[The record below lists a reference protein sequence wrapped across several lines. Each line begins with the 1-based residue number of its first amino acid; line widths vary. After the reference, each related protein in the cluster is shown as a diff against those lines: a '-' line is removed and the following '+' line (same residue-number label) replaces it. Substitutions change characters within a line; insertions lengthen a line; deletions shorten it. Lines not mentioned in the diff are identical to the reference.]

1 MDSDGEEDAV
11 VEIGNI
17 LEDVDDETLMVLG
30 GIDDKSVCTFTR
42 GYVKRQGLYTCR
54 TCLDINEVKAGICY
68 PCSLECHAGHDV
80 VELYTK
86 RNFRCDCGNAKFRG
100 AHGCL
105 LWEEKDDE
113 NILNH
118 YGENFSNRYCSC
130 LRPYPD
136 PDNGNVE
143 MIQCGICEDWY
154 HLEHLNMDPEF
165 KVPEDYDEMT
175 CFMCIQKYTFLFVEA
190 YNTVDAFRQNCQVV
204 INNGHIDNAETNYV
218 PGLKKFKKSESEET
232 ADSKDNANCRLL
244 TWADTMDWLTP
255 EFRYSSLEFL
265 GTECKR
271 IPSVFWNGGWRES
284 LCRCEECKKMYQHF
298 KLEFL
303 LDPEDTITAYMELGK
318 QKAKSIAEE
327 EKRALNE
334 VLSECPH
341 QVAVNFATGYA
352 RLKSA
357 LEEFL
362 TKKRDECHVVTAEEV
377 NAFFEDFRKRNSL

>member
-136 PDNGNVE
+136 PDN
-143 MIQCGICEDWY
+143 
-154 HLEHLNMDPEF
+154 
-165 KVPEDYDEMT
+165 
-175 CFMCIQKYTFLFVEA
+175 
-190 YNTVDAFRQNCQVV
+190 NCQVV

-284 LCRCEECKKMYQHF
+284 LCRCEECKVSTINDYKHCVIDTEF
-298 KLEFL
+298 ARFFLEIRSYNI
-303 LDPEDTITAYMELGK
+303 D
-318 QKAKSIAEE
+318 
-327 EKRALNE
+327 E
-334 VLSECPH
+334 V
-341 QVAVNFATGYA
+341 
-352 RLKSA
+352 SA
-357 LEEFL
+357 
-362 TKKRDECHVVTAEEV
+362 AQ
-377 NAFFEDFRKRNSL
+377 